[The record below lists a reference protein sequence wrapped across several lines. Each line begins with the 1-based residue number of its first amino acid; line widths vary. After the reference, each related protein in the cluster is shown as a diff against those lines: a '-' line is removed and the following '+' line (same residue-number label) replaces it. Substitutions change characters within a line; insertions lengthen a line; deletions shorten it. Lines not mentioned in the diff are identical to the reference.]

1 MSFDSVLRALGA
13 KARETACGSRGWVRS
28 SSGPTG
34 DGKISASSGSR
45 TNEKSTAAPS
55 GTPAMKRRYLSR
67 SPHSS
72 AVTLYLSWTSSLI
85 RGQSRALSLRKPAL
99 PAAEELLLTWGVGRL
114 GVEACVEPTRA
125 RLCVAAMLAGNT
137 RLARS
142 TRSQNI
148 IVTCRRSP
156 VASGVEAAPT
166 GKPSV
171 GWGCPRYS

>member
-1 MSFDSVLRALGA
+1 
-13 KARETACGSRGWVRS
+13 VRS

-45 TNEKSTAAPS
+45 TNERSTAAPS

-125 RLCVAAMLAGNT
+125 RLCVAAMLAGEHAVGPFHEIAEHHRNVPA
-137 RLARS
+137 LACGFR
-142 TRSQNI
+142 
-148 IVTCRRSP
+148 RRSG
-156 VASGVEAAPT
+156 ANGQTFSGM
-166 GKPSV
+166 GMSSLLL
-171 GWGCPRYS
+171 R